1 MFETLLLKESEIK
14 ELSDMK
20 EVIGYVETAYSFHA
34 KRKVQMPAKKYLFFK
49 KFEGDL
55 RIMPCFI
62 RGLDQAGVKNVNVHP
77 NNSRKFNL
85 PTVMGLIELVDPETG
100 FPIAVMDGTWITNMR
115 TGAAGGVATKYLARD
130 DSEVLGLVG
139 AGMQA
144 FTQLMAINEVMD
156 IKEVKVS
163 CRTCTHRAN
172 FAKMITDNIGIKA
185 TAVDTIKEAVVGSD
199 VISTLIQSDTTVVPP
214 VTHEKSPPVS
224 LITGAR
230 VPVIKRKWV
239 ADGTHINAM
248 GADAPGKQELE
259 SHLMEKAKIIIDCWD
274 QASHSGEINIPVHEG
289 LIRKSDIYAK
299 IGDIVNGDKPGRE
312 SDEEITV
319 FDSTGL
325 AVQDIVTAWNIYQKA
340 MEKRIGQKINFLG

>member
-1 MFETLLLKESEIK
+1 MYETLLLKEGEIR

-20 EVIGYVETAYSFHA
+20 EIIGYVETAYSYHA
-34 KRKVQMPAKKYLFFK
+34 QRKVQMPAKKYLFFK

-77 NNSRKFNL
+77 NNTRKFNL

-100 FPIAVMDGTWITNMR
+100 FPVAVMDGTWITNMR
-115 TGAAGGVATKYLARD
+115 TGAAGGVATKYLARA

-144 FTQLMAINEVMD
+144 FTQIMAIKEVMD

-163 CRTCTHRAN
+163 CRTCTDRAN
-172 FAKMITDNIGIKA
+172 FAKMITDNFGIDA
-185 TAVDTIKEAVVGSD
+185 TAVDTIKEAIVGSD
-199 VISTLIQSDTTVVPP
+199 VISTTTP
-214 VTHEKSPPVS
+214 
-224 LITGAR
+224 AR

-239 ADGTHINAM
+239 SNGTHINAM

-259 SHLMEKAKIIIDCWD
+259 SHLLEKAKVVIDCWD

-289 LIRKSDIYAK
+289 LIRRSDIYAK

-325 AVQDIVTAWNIYQKA
+325 AVQDIVTAWNICQKA
-340 MEKRIGQKINFLG
+340 MEKGVGQKINFLG